1 MTEDDRLLH
10 GFTITHITDCV
21 ADSTKN
27 RVVAEL
33 SDDVAEVFPYLNA
46 VVPNIM
52 YNPGANT
59 VTIKRGGRLLTFY
72 PHVAVM
78 AKIDGEEDA
87 EAQLQWFQELC
98 NDTWQRRGEIMPC
111 YERRSQLGPLD
122 VYQLLPRLNCRKC
135 GEPTCMAFAFS
146 LLFGEHALADCPPL
160 AEPEH
165 AEGGQRLA
173 ELIG

>member
-1 MTEDDRLLH
+1 MTGDDLLLH
-10 GFTITHITDCV
+10 GFTITHITDCI
-21 ADSTKN
+21 ADSTKV

-33 SDDVAEVFPYLNA
+33 SDGVAEVFPYLNTT
-46 VVPNIM
+46 VPNIM

-59 VTIKRGGRLLTFY
+59 VTIRRGGRLLTIY

-78 AKIDGEEDA
+78 AKIDDEQDA
-87 EAQLQWFQELC
+87 EVQLQWLQELC
-98 NDTWQRRGEIMPC
+98 NDTWRRRGEIMPC

-146 LLFGEHALADCPPL
+146 LLFGEHALADCFPL

-165 AEGGQRLA
+165 AEGGRRLA
-173 ELIG
+173 ELIA

>member
-1 MTEDDRLLH
+1 MTEDDLLLH
-10 GFTITHITDCV
+10 SFTITHVTDCV

-33 SDDVAEVFPYLNA
+33 SDDVAAVFPYLNA
-46 VVPNIM
+46 IVPNIM

-87 EAQLQWFQELC
+87 EVQLQWFQELC
-98 NDTWQRRGEIMPC
+98 NDTWQRRDEIMPC
-111 YERRSQLGPLD
+111 HERRSQLGPLD
-122 VYQLLPRLNCRKC
+122 VYQLLPRLNCRQC

-165 AEGGQRLA
+165 AEGGRRLV
-173 ELIG
+173 EMIG

>member
-1 MTEDDRLLH
+1 MTEDDLLLH
-10 GFTITHITDCV
+10 CFTITHITDCI

-27 RVVAEL
+27 RVVADL
-33 SDDVAEVFPYLNA
+33 SDDVVAVFPYLNT
-46 VVPNIM
+46 VVPNII

-87 EAQLQWFQELC
+87 EVQLKWFQELC
-98 NDTWQRRGEIMPC
+98 NDTWLRRGEITPC

-135 GEPTCMAFAFS
+135 GEPTCMAFSFG
-146 LLFGEHALADCPPL
+146 LLFGEHALVDCPPL

-165 AEGGQRLA
+165 AEGSLRLA

>member
-1 MTEDDRLLH
+1 MTEDDLLLH

-21 ADSTKN
+21 ADSTKV

-33 SDDVAEVFPYLNA
+33 SDDVAEVFPYLNTL
-46 VVPNIM
+46 VPNIM

-59 VTIKRGGRLLTFY
+59 VTIKRAGRLLTFY

-78 AKIDGEEDA
+78 AKIDDEDDA
-87 EAQLQWFQELC
+87 EVQLQWFQELC
-98 NDTWQRRGEIMPC
+98 NDTWRRRCEIMPC
-111 YERRSQLGPLD
+111 HDRRSLLGPLD

-146 LLFGEHALADCPPL
+146 LLFGEHALADCSPL
-160 AEPEH
+160 AEPKH
-165 AEGGQRLA
+165 AEGGRRLA

>member
-1 MTEDDRLLH
+1 MTEDDLLLH

-21 ADSTKN
+21 ADSTKV

-33 SDDVAEVFPYLNA
+33 SDDVAEVFPYLNT

-59 VTIKRGGRLLTFY
+59 VTIKRAGRLLTFY

-78 AKIDGEEDA
+78 AKIDDEDDA
-87 EAQLQWFQELC
+87 EVQLQWFQELC
-98 NDTWQRRGEIMPC
+98 NDTWRRRCEIMPC
-111 YERRSQLGPLD
+111 HDRRSQLGPLD

-146 LLFGEHALADCPPL
+146 LLFGEHALADCSPL
-160 AEPEH
+160 AEPKH
-165 AEGGQRLA
+165 DEGGRRLA